1 MWTPKLRNFAPS
13 TCGPQRAKTP
23 TWSRSPGIHGAHSR
37 GSRSGGRTDSPRVC
51 GGSCGHGSCAEQDGR
66 RNRPRAPQTSRAPQV
81 WSERGGRAK
90 RLCSVPRTG
99 QSYVTLGSTRVDPQ
113 NHLVGD
119 RWCPHVWTPKL
130 PNFSAGTC
138 GHQRSSAWHV
148 GVHTCWGQ
156 SYVTLGS
163 TRVDPQSPP
172 DRVVLGVYT
181 CGVQS
186 YVTLGSTRVDPQSP
200 PDRVGLGVYT
210 CGGQSYVTLGSTR
223 VDPKVPPKSVGVNTC
238 SPQSYVTLPPA
249 RYGGNKW
256 VRSRG
261 LPTVRG

>member
-1 MWTPKLRNFAPS
+1 MHGRAWTPKLRNFAPCAAAS
-13 TCGPQRAKTP
+13 KVVLPSRRAQTISDQKSHAMPPSALARPQCEP
-23 TWSRSPGIHGAHSR
+23 RSPGIHGAHGR

-172 DRVVLGVYT
+172 DRV
-181 CGVQS
+181 
-186 YVTLGSTRVDPQSP
+186 
-200 PDRVGLGVYT
+200 GLGVYT
-210 CGGQSYVTLGSTR
+210 CGGQ
-223 VDPKVPPKSVGVNTC
+223 
-238 SPQSYVTLPPA
+238 
-249 RYGGNKW
+249 
-256 VRSRG
+256 
-261 LPTVRG
+261 